1 MINRQR
7 ILRWWT
13 YFRRGHSTY
22 LVFLLNFANFI
33 VIQYR
38 LLVQYIPVMQFLF
51 SSMIAFAIAF
61 FFIYVPFSILLG
73 WYDYKYLSIPVD
85 KALGARAS
93 PWNRDLAKA
102 LILMAKGKNKEAIKI
117 LEKWTKEL

>member
-1 MINRQR
+1 MI
-7 ILRWWT
+7 
-13 YFRRGHSTY
+13 
-22 LVFLLNFANFI
+22 V
-33 VIQYR
+33 
-38 LLVQYIPVMQFLF
+38 
-51 SSMIAFAIAF
+51 FAIAF
-61 FFIYVPFSILLG
+61 FFIHVPFSILLG